1 MFYEH
6 IVYLNSHSDCRVRLR
21 THKTATY
28 TLTHVISAAKRRR
41 IDYLYLVL
49 GGCNDIPS
57 VEPKMTYRRR
67 RSARRIN

>member
-49 GGCNDIPS
+49 GGW
-57 VEPKMTYRRR
+57 
-67 RSARRIN
+67 